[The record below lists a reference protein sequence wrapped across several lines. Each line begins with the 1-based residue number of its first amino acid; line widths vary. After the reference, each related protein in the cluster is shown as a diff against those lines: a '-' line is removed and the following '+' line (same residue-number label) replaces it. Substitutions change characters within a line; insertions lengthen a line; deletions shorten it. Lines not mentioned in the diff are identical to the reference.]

1 MSLNEIQQMKTKGK
15 SESEILKECLS
26 VLKEMGIFCWRQN
39 TGAFQTKSGGFF
51 RSSMAGVSDI
61 IGILPDGRFL
71 AIECKR
77 EKGGVLS
84 SKQIEFLGNIDKNKG
99 IAIVARDSTKLK
111 DVLAQIIGEV
121 EI

>member
-1 MSLNEIQQMKTKGK
+1 MKPKGK

-26 VLKEMGIFCWRQN
+26 VLKDMNIFCWRQN

-71 AIECKR
+71 AVECKR

-84 SKQIEFLGNIDKNKG
+84 SKQIEFLGKVDQNKG
-99 IAIVARDSTKLK
+99 IAIVASDATKLK
-111 DVLAQIIGEV
+111 EILEKILGEDS
-121 EI
+121 E